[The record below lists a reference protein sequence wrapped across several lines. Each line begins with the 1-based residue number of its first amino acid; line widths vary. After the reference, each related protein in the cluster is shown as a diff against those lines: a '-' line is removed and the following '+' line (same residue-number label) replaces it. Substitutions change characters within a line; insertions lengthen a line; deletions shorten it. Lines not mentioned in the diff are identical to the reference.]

1 MRLKKRIEQSSSIKW
16 TTLVKLGVKDSEYNR
31 SRYKSGFALD
41 LLAEVQNEPKETQEN
56 TNLNFNEDWLKEQEL
71 EQEKYLKSLE
81 EYNEQG

>member
-41 LLAEVQNEPKETQEN
+41 LLAEVQNEPKEN
-56 TNLNFNEDWLKEQEL
+56 TDLNFNEDWLKEQEL
-71 EQEKYLKSLE
+71 EQEKYLKSVE